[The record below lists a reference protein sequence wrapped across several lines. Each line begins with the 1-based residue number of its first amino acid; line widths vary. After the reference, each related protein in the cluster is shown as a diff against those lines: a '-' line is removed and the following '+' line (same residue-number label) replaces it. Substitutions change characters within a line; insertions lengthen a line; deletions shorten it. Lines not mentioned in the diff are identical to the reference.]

1 MVERV
6 ATVETEVTRQLK
18 TTLQLLQE
26 LTAKQDKHTAGIEEL
41 MGGQHDL
48 ESKMG
53 DITERVEKL
62 EMKSVQSTTA
72 TEHGDGLGGRRVPA
86 LIVGGW
92 NDDTAV
98 RDVLE
103 KAQQALRLLK
113 VDIDYQDMFVPGVRR
128 GFGLIPLKGP
138 RAGESDEGHRQ
149 RIQEAI
155 TKVRNAKMQTERV
168 REDTGQPRYMFLA
181 ISQPPERRRR
191 AKLAAK
197 VKRCILE
204 LGGEHAHLEAELRQ
218 GLCGTR
224 GSVCRRQLAQRK
236 RGRPRQDR
244 MGRRQSNGQGA
255 QDPSGQGATA
265 ASLR

>member
-1 MVERV
+1 MK
-6 ATVETEVTRQLK
+6 AQ
-18 TTLQLLQE
+18 
-26 LTAKQDKHTAGIEEL
+26 H
-41 MGGQHDL
+41 GGL
-48 ESKMG
+48 SA
-53 DITERVEKL
+53 
-62 EMKSVQSTTA
+62 QSTTT

-92 NDDTAV
+92 NDDTTAG
-98 RDVLE
+98 DVLE
-103 KAQQALRLLK
+103 KAQQALRMLK

-155 TKVRNAKMQTERV
+155 TKVRNAKMQTGHV

-204 LGGEHAHLEAELRQ
+204 LGGEHAHLEAEFATGTVWYKGLRVSSAA
-218 GLCGTR
+218 GPM
-224 GSVCRRQLAQRK
+224 K
-236 RGRPRQDR
+236 E
-244 MGRRQSNGQGA
+244 
-255 QDPSGQGATA
+255 GATDA
-265 ASLR
+265 KAMAKGLKILPDRVQQQWEGLASSLR